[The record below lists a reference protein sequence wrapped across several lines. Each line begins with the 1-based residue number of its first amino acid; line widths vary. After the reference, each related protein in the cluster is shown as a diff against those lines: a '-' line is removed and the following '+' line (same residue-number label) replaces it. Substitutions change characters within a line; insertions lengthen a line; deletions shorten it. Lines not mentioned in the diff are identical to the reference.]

1 MRKLLTTLLFF
12 SVIISLNAQ
21 DVFERSSTIHT
32 LKYEPGGGGFGN
44 IIAGVDFDGD
54 GLPEIYACNTNFIDR
69 DGELIPR
76 LYKFEWNETTSSWD
90 SVWGAT
96 APLDFQNTWPA
107 LAWGDLDKDG
117 KPEIYWA
124 PVNYSPYPDVA
135 RILVYESVGDGSDNM
150 GVDDGFGGFL
160 PNAST
165 DIVSGDGI
173 NLRPIKFIVDDVDS
187 DGTDELV
194 FCERA
199 GNYHYGVLSV
209 DDVPDLGG
217 GGEKWT
223 LEASGL
229 NDTALAGVQY
239 DFSIIGSTIYLFNS
253 DGSISPVKYDNGS
266 WMTMPALTGV
276 AENYGSFK
284 GSVTADL
291 DNDGTDEI
299 ILGGWDNPTKVFV
312 LKQAGDTLQ
321 TFDVSGSMKDIGT
334 LNGAA
339 VGDLDDDGHPDFVF
353 GTRGSPASV
362 PNNAI
367 LRVEFQGGDIS
378 DPANYTSAI
387 IDSLLVPAPGGT
399 GGQLDVVAIGNL
411 DGDAADEVVYT
422 QGYTRGVAND
432 TTADAAIVDLQ
443 HTMVSVKLADSNIP
457 EQFYLNQNYPNPF
470 NPSTTIQFG
479 LSNEKVVELKVFNIL
494 GQEVM
499 TLINGQLMK
508 AGSYNVNFKA
518 SNLASGTYIYRLKAG
533 NQVMSKKMIL
543 LK

>member
-1 MRKLLTTLLFF
+1 M
-12 SVIISLNAQ
+12 
-21 DVFERSSTIHT
+21 
-32 LKYEPGGGGFGN
+32 
-44 IIAGVDFDGD
+44 
-54 GLPEIYACNTNFIDR
+54 
-69 DGELIPR
+69 
-76 LYKFEWNETTSSWD
+76 
-90 SVWGAT
+90 
-96 APLDFQNTWPA
+96 
-107 LAWGDLDKDG
+107 
-117 KPEIYWA
+117 
-124 PVNYSPYPDVA
+124 
-135 RILVYESVGDGSDNM
+135 
-150 GVDDGFGGFL
+150 
-160 PNAST
+160 
-165 DIVSGDGI
+165 
-173 NLRPIKFIVDDVDS
+173 
-187 DGTDELV
+187 
-194 FCERA
+194 
-199 GNYHYGVLSV
+199 
-209 DDVPDLGG
+209 
-217 GGEKWT
+217 
-223 LEASGL
+223 
-229 NDTALAGVQY
+229 
-239 DFSIIGSTIYLFNS
+239 
-253 DGSISPVKYDNGS
+253 
-266 WMTMPALTGV
+266 
-276 AENYGSFK
+276 
-284 GSVTADL
+284 
-291 DNDGTDEI
+291 
-299 ILGGWDNPTKVFV
+299 GGWDNPTKVFV

-339 VGDLDDDGHPDFVF
+339 VGDLDGDGHPDFVF

-378 DPANYTSAI
+378 DPANYTSSI

-443 HTMVSVKLADSNIP
+443 HTMVSVKLADNNIP

-479 LSNEKVVELKVFNIL
+479 LSSEKVVELKVFNIL

-499 TLINGQLMK
+499 TLISGQSMK